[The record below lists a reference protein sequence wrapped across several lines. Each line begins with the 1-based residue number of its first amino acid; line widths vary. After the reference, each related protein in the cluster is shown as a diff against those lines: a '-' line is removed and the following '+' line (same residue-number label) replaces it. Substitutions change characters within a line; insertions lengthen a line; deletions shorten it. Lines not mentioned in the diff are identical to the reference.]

1 MSRNFYFQ
9 QPQNQCE
16 CGHLN
21 NYEHSGKQL
30 QIRGFNFVL
39 TERMQNLIMCVIQM
53 QTKSRWN

>member
-30 QIRGFNFVL
+30 QIRGFQFFTNRKNAKPNNVCHS
-39 TERMQNLIMCVIQM
+39 NAD
-53 QTKSRWN
+53 